1 VVRTTSHLPATG
13 IDRDQRLGSVRD
25 PQDLGL
31 RVIMKIRH
39 LIFVCLSWAA
49 MPASAVDAASPRLE
63 KLYASFIA
71 PCCWSRNLTEH
82 DSQVAVEMRGQIDR
96 MVQAGRSD
104 DQIKAVFV
112 AKYGERI
119 LALPEGAPRVWLFW
133 MPVAVALVGLMAV
146 SFFLKCSR
154 LKASHL
160 ASDVAPAELDA
171 DWDAS

>member
-1 VVRTTSHLPATG
+1 
-13 IDRDQRLGSVRD
+13 
-25 PQDLGL
+25 
-31 RVIMKIRH
+31 MKLRH
-39 LIFVCLSWAA
+39 LIFVCLFGAV
-49 MPASAVDAASPRLE
+49 PPVSAVDAATPRLE

-82 DSQVAVEMRGQIDR
+82 NSQVAVEMRGQIDR

-119 LALPEGAPRVWLFW
+119 LALPEGTPRVWLFW
-133 MPVAVALVGLMAV
+133 MPVAMAIAGLWALA
-146 SFFLKCSR
+146 FFLRRSR
-154 LKASHL
+154 LKAAHPL
-160 ASDVAPAELDA
+160 AASVAPAELDA